1 MSIWRSRRV
10 RKGLRSVDSWW
21 HSIDLGD
28 GVVTP
33 GVKELDQLR
42 EEWAALHLP
51 DLRGR
56 SVLDVGAWDGW
67 FAFEAER
74 RGASRVCALD
84 HYVWSL
90 DLAACRKYADRC
102 REAGETPRP
111 YHEVPA
117 LWRPDELPGKRGFD
131 VARRLLG
138 SKVEDVSA
146 DFESLDPARLGTF
159 DVVLF
164 LGVLYHLRDPL
175 GALTR
180 LASVTHDRAVI
191 ETQAIHLPGLEE
203 HALWE
208 FYPSVELGGDPNNWW
223 APSLHALEGAC
234 RSAGFEEVEV
244 IVGPESAAGGEPEG
258 SPIRYRA
265 IVHALKEAPRGG
277 QG

>member
-1 MSIWRSRRV
+1 MMSTLRSRRI
-10 RKGLRSVDSWW
+10 RKSLRAVDSWW

-33 GVKELDQLR
+33 GVKGLDQLR
-42 EEWAALHLP
+42 GEWDALELP

-90 DLAACRKYADRC
+90 DLAACRTYEERC
-102 REAGETPRP
+102 WESGESPRP
-111 YHEVPA
+111 YHEVPG
-117 LWRPDELPGKRGFD
+117 LWHPNELPGKRGFD
-131 VARRLLG
+131 VARRVLG
-138 SKVEDVSA
+138 SEVEDVCA
-146 DFESLDPARLGTF
+146 DFESLDPTRLGAF

-180 LASVTHDRAVI
+180 LARVTDELAVI
-191 ETQAIHLPGLEE
+191 ETQAIHVPGLEGL
-203 HALWE
+203 ALWE
-208 FYPSVELGGDPNNWW
+208 FYPSAELGGDPNNWW
-223 APSLHALEGAC
+223 APNLPALQGAC
-234 RSAGFEEVEV
+234 LTAGFDGVEVVIGPGEEVT
-244 IVGPESAAGGEPEG
+244 GSGERLV
-258 SPIRYRA
+258 RYRA
-265 IVHALKEAPRGG
+265 TVHARKGTT
-277 QG
+277 